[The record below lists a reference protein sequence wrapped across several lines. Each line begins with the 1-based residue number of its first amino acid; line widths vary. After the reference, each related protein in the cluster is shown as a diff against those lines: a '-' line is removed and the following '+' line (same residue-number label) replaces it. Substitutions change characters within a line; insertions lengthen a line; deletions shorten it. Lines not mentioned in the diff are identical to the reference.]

1 MFGEVPS
8 NTQEFRCFQT
18 SQETRMMREF
28 SPFLI
33 SIGTLLMAD
42 FHLPEK
48 FEAVGEGAT
57 TTRFNCRRKSGNI
70 ILSF

>member
-42 FHLPEK
+42 FHQPEK

-57 TTRFNCRRKSGNI
+57 TTRFNC
-70 ILSF
+70 